1 MFIVFFVLLRT
12 YVHCIEMHILFN
24 NSKSSLQQKSTL
36 YFTKQKIYFK
46 KGPKLEFYET
56 IFLLKN
62 NVPFMELVLR
72 FLQKY

>member
-1 MFIVFFVLLRT
+1 MFIALK
-12 YVHCIEMHILFN
+12 CILCSITQSQAFN
-24 NSKSSLQQKSTL
+24 KKSTL